1 MPLKHTKIFLCLI
14 HGNPKSEKGKNMF
27 IPDEFI
33 QELKSKTDIVDVV
46 SGYVQLKKQGKNM
59 LGLCPFHSE
68 KTPSFNVST
77 DKNFFHCFGCKASG
91 DVITFIRRIENLD
104 YIEAVKLLAQR
115 AGLEI
120 PEGSGQNSGLSKLRN
135 RIYEANRAA
144 ARFYYKCLYSPN
156 GKNALEYLHNRGL
169 TDKTIVH
176 FGLGYS
182 PSSRFELTN
191 YLKNLGFTEDEIFKA
206 NLGNKSEKGY
216 FYDRFSD
223 RVMFPIIDLR
233 GNVVGFGGRIM
244 SDIQPKYLNTSDTPA
259 FNKGNTVYAMNFAK
273 NKADGQMILAEGY
286 MDVISLHQAGFEN
299 AVATLGT
306 ALTKEQAHL
315 IARYCKEVVIC
326 YDADEAGQKA
336 TERAIDIFRETNAVI
351 KVLKVP
357 NGKDPDEFIK
367 SNGENGAA
375 KFRLLLDKCGNDVE
389 YRIAKLQIRYDT
401 DITEQKVEFL
411 TEIAKLLASLDNEI
425 ERDAYISKISEEYS
439 IDRNALSAQTAKYA
453 KKNEPPPLMQTYK
466 ANNIQQN
473 QNFNYP
479 KSRAANAE
487 EVLLALL
494 MTNSDAAI
502 AICPDFPPEMFTTP
516 LYRSVYE
523 KIKERAEK
531 GLGTEP
537 VDISGYFSNEENS
550 RISSMVY
557 LKPREND
564 PFRAVNIYMG
574 ILEKESRKLA
584 PEKTAAMTD
593 EEIMAH
599 IQKNRKRKK

>member
-1 MPLKHTKIFLCLI
+1 
-14 HGNPKSEKGKNMF
+14 MF

-33 QELKSKTDIVDVV
+33 QELKNKTDIVDVV
-46 SGYVQLKKQGKNM
+46 SGYVQLKKHGKNM

-104 YIEAVKLLAQR
+104 YIEAVKFLAQR
-115 AGLEI
+115 AGLEV
-120 PEGSGQNSGLSKLRN
+120 PEGRGQREGLSRLRN

-144 ARFYYKCLYSPN
+144 ARFYYRCLYAPN
-156 GKNALEYLHNRGL
+156 GQNALDYLHNRGL

-191 YLKNLGFTEDEIFKA
+191 HLKNLGFTEDEIFTA
-206 NLGNKSEKGY
+206 NLANKSEKGH

-233 GNVVGFGGRIM
+233 GNVIGFGGRIM
-244 SDIQPKYLNTSDTPA
+244 SDIQPKYLNTSDTPV

-273 NKADGQMILAEGY
+273 NKADGQIILAEGY

-299 AVATLGT
+299 TVATLGT
-306 ALTKEQAHL
+306 ALTKEQAGL
-315 IARYCKEVVIC
+315 ISRYCKEVVIC

-336 TERAIDIFRETNAVI
+336 TERAINIFRETNVNI

-375 KFRLLLDKCGNDVE
+375 KFRLLLDKCGNDIE
-389 YRIAKLQIRYDT
+389 YRIAKLKIKYDT
-401 DITEQKVEFL
+401 DITEQRVEFL
-411 TEIAKLLASLDNEI
+411 TETAKLLSTLDNDI
-425 ERDAYISKISEEYS
+425 EKDTYISKISEEYS
-439 IDRNALSAQTAKYA
+439 IDKNAVTAQVKKYS
-453 KKNEPPPLMQTYK
+453 KKNEPAPPVQNYTAYRS
-466 ANNIQQN
+466 QGN
-473 QNFNYP
+473 QNMNHR
-479 KSRAANAE
+479 KTRASNAE

-494 MTNSDAAI
+494 MTNPDAAI
-502 AICPDFPPEMFTTP
+502 AICHDFPSEMFPTP
-516 LYRSVYE
+516 LYRKVYE

-537 VDISGYFSNEENS
+537 VDISGYFSNDENS
-550 RISSMVY
+550 LISSMVY
-557 LKPREND
+557 LRPREND
-564 PFRAVNIYMG
+564 PFRAVNIYMN
-574 ILEKESRKLA
+574 ILEEESQKIT
-584 PEKTAAMTD
+584 PEKAVSMTD
-593 EEIMAH
+593 EEMMAF

>member
-1 MPLKHTKIFLCLI
+1 
-14 HGNPKSEKGKNMF
+14 MF

-33 QELKSKTDIVDVV
+33 QELKNKVDIVDVV
-46 SGYVQLKKQGKNM
+46 SSYVQLKKRGKNM

-104 YIEAVKLLAQR
+104 YVEAVKLLAQR
-115 AGLEI
+115 AGMEV
-120 PEGSGQNSGLSKLRN
+120 PEGTGQNSGLSRLRN

-144 ARFYYKCLYSPN
+144 GKFYYRCLCSPN
-156 GKNALEYLHNRGL
+156 GRNALAYLHNRGL
-169 TDKTIVH
+169 TDETIVH

-191 YLKNLGFTEDEIFKA
+191 HLKSLGFTEDEIYKA
-206 NLGNKSEKGY
+206 NLANKSDNGH

-259 FNKGNTVYAMNFAK
+259 FSKGNMVYAMNFAK
-273 NKADGQMILAEGY
+273 NAANGQIILAEGY

-299 AVATLGT
+299 TVATLGT
-306 ALTKEQAHL
+306 ALTKDQANL
-315 IARYCKEVVIC
+315 ISRYCKEVVIC

-336 TERAIDIFRETNAVI
+336 TERAINIFRETNVGI
-351 KVLKVP
+351 KILKVP

-389 YRIAKLQIRYDT
+389 YRIAKMKILYDT
-401 DITEQKVEFL
+401 DITEQRVEFL
-411 TEIAKLLASLDNEI
+411 TEVAKLLASLDNEI
-425 ERDAYISKISEEYS
+425 ERDTYMSKISEEYS
-439 IDRNALSAQTAKYA
+439 IDRNALAMQTAKYL
-453 KKNEPPPLMQTYK
+453 KKNESQLPVPSNADIQEQTLPRQKSK
-466 ANNIQQN
+466 AE
-473 QNFNYP
+473 
-479 KSRAANAE
+479 NAE

-494 MTNSDAAI
+494 MTNPDAA
-502 AICPDFPPEMFTTP
+502 AAVCPDFPAEMFPTP
-516 LYRSVYE
+516 LYRKVYE

-531 GLGTEP
+531 NLPTEP
-537 VDISGYFSNEENS
+537 VDISGWFSNEENS

-557 LKPREND
+557 LRPREND
-564 PFRAVNIYMG
+564 PFRAVNIYMN
-574 ILEKESRKLA
+574 ILEKESRK
-584 PEKTAAMTD
+584 PTADMTD
-593 EEIMAH
+593 EEIMAY

>member
-1 MPLKHTKIFLCLI
+1 
-14 HGNPKSEKGKNMF
+14 MF

-33 QELKSKTDIVDVV
+33 QELKNRIDIVDVV

-59 LGLCPFHSE
+59 VGLCPFHNE
-68 KTPSFNVST
+68 KTPSFSVST

-91 DVITFIRRIENLD
+91 DSITFIRRIENLD

-115 AGLEI
+115 AGLDI
-120 PEGSGQNSGLSKLRN
+120 PEGSSQGSGLSGLRN

-144 ARFYYKCLYSPN
+144 ARFYYKCLYSSD
-156 GKNALEYLHNRGL
+156 GRNALDYLHNRGL

-182 PSSRFELTN
+182 PLSRFELTN
-191 YLKNLGFTEDEIFKA
+191 HLKNLGFTEDEIFKA
-206 NLGNKSEKGY
+206 NLAGKSEKNR

-273 NKADGQMILAEGY
+273 NKANGQIILAEGY

-299 AVATLGT
+299 TVATLGT
-306 ALTKEQAHL
+306 ALTREQASL

-336 TERAIDIFRETNAVI
+336 TERAIDIFRETNVNI

-375 KFRLLLDKCGNDVE
+375 KFRLLLDKCGNDIN
-389 YRIAKLQIRYDT
+389 YRIAKLRIQYDL

-411 TEIAKLLASLDNEI
+411 TAVARLLASLDNEI
-425 ERDAYISKISEEYS
+425 EREMYITKVAEEYS
-439 IDRNALSAQTAKYA
+439 VNRNALVALIEKYIR
-453 KKNEPPPLMQTYK
+453 KKETPPPTRTYK
-466 ANNIQQN
+466 TGSDIQN
-473 QNFNYP
+473 PTFAYP
-479 KSRAANAE
+479 KSRTSNAE
-487 EVLLALL
+487 EALLALL
-494 MTNSDAAI
+494 MTNSDAAV
-502 AICPDFPPEMFTTP
+502 AVCPNFPPEMFTTP

-523 KIKERAEK
+523 KVKERAEK

-557 LKPREND
+557 LRHREND
-564 PFRAVNIYMG
+564 PFRAVNIYMD
-574 ILEKESRKLA
+574 ILEKLSRKLT
-584 PEKTAAMTD
+584 PEKTAVMTD
-593 EEIMAH
+593 EEIMAY
-599 IQKNRKRKK
+599 IQQKNRNRKK

>member
-1 MPLKHTKIFLCLI
+1 
-14 HGNPKSEKGKNMF
+14 MF

-33 QELKSKTDIVDVV
+33 QELKDRVNIVDVV
-46 SGYVQLKKQGKNM
+46 SGYVRLKKQGKNM
-59 LGLCPFHSE
+59 LGLCPFHNE

-77 DKNFFHCFGCKASG
+77 DRNFFHCFGCKASG

-115 AGLEI
+115 AGLEV
-120 PEGSGQNSGLSKLRN
+120 PEGRGQSEGISKIRN

-156 GKNALEYLHNRGL
+156 GRNALDYLHKRGL

-191 YLKNLGFTEDEIFKA
+191 HLKNLGFTEDEIFQA
-206 NLGNKSEKGY
+206 NLAGRSEKGY

-259 FNKGNTVYAMNFAK
+259 FSKGSMVYAMNFAK
-273 NKADGQMILAEGY
+273 NKAAGGQIILAEGY

-299 AVATLGT
+299 TVATLGT
-306 ALTKEQAHL
+306 ALTKEQANL
-315 IARYCKEVVIC
+315 IARYCREVVIC

-336 TERAIDIFRETNAVI
+336 TERAINIFRETNLNI

-375 KFRLLLDKCGNDVE
+375 KFRLLLDKCGNDIE
-389 YRIAKLQIRYDT
+389 YRIAKLKLQYDT
-401 DITEQKVEFL
+401 DVTEQKVEFL
-411 TEIAKLLASLDNEI
+411 TEVAKLLAALDNDI
-425 ERDAYISKISEEYS
+425 ERDTYISKISEEYS
-439 IDRNALSAQTAKYA
+439 IDKSAVTAQVKKLSKT
-453 KKNEPPPLMQTYK
+453 NEPAPPMQTYK
-466 ANNIQQN
+466 TYPDRENRTEN
-473 QNFNYP
+473 QV
-479 KSRAANAE
+479 KSKSSNAE

-494 MTNSDAAI
+494 MTNPDAAL
-502 AICPDFPPEMFTTP
+502 AVCPDFPAEMFSTP
-516 LYRSVYE
+516 LNRKVYE
-523 KIKERAEK
+523 KIKERAER
-531 GLGTEP
+531 GLSTEP
-537 VDISGYFSNEENS
+537 VDISGFFSNEENS
-550 RISSMVY
+550 LISSMVY
-557 LKPREND
+557 LRPREND
-564 PFRAVNIYMG
+564 PFRAVNIYMN
-574 ILEKESRKLA
+574 ILEGESQKLT
-584 PEKTAAMTD
+584 PEKAASMSD
-593 EEIMAH
+593 EEIMEM
-599 IQKNRKRKK
+599 IQRNKKRKK